1 MAKRMTK
8 VQQLLHKFEA
18 AESLTDIQ
26 TRSEVWTTKHH
37 RNSFQLLRF
46 NFVGNFATS
55 VESQVEAVHFL
66 LHQWFGAVPHEDVR
80 NVLSRGRFGL
90 HQAVAYLDCHITQ
103 I

>member
-1 MAKRMTK
+1 MAKRMAK

-55 VESQVEAVHFL
+55 VESQDIIMS
-66 LHQWFGAVPHEDVR
+66 QYRSG
-80 NVLSRGRFGL
+80 
-90 HQAVAYLDCHITQ
+90 
-103 I
+103 